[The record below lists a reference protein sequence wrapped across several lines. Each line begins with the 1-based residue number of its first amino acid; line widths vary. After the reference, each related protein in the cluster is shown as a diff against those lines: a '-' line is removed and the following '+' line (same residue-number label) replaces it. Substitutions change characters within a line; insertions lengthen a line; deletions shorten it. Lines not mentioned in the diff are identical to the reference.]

1 MGGRRLSFPFKALR
15 TEAMVQLAPVPFEVL
30 VGRMF
35 GELERKRSAFD
46 LPAQR
51 FVKAQPGRDLSIAVH
66 HRRAATPFGPAA
78 GPHTQMAQNIA
89 LAWLAGGRTIE
100 CKTVQVKDDI
110 EVPRPCIDM
119 ETVGY
124 NVEWSQELTVE
135 QSLEEYVKGA
145 MLVEM
150 LKASGVGAGI
160 DETVFDISVGY
171 DLAGIRSAKVRGF
184 LDGMMDARKIVER
197 LRAKIPDPWRPFRD
211 LPFPTRI
218 SDTLTLSTFHGC
230 PPGEIE
236 AIVEHLI
243 GEVGLD
249 VTVKLNPTLLGR
261 EQVGAILHDALG
273 YHEIKVPDRAFA
285 EDASWDEAAAMA
297 DRLGAYAATRGR
309 SFGVKFSNTL
319 VVENHKR
326 FFPTGE
332 PLMYLS
338 GPPLHPLAIALVAR
352 FRRAFGDRLPIS
364 FAGGVEAYNFAD
376 TVALGLKPVTVCSDL
391 LKPSGYRRGWTYIS
405 DLVKRLDAV
414 GATDIDRFT
423 LHAHGQAEAALAK
436 LALPEAQRA
445 ICRAALAGGGDL
457 RASAGQ
463 AFAAWVSTAR
473 VLNAAV
479 YAERVIADPYYSAAE
494 NATPPNKV
502 GSSLVLFNCLTC
514 DKCIPLCPN
523 DANFTLAIPPRETP
537 VERVTHGADG
547 WRVEVVGSVKFAK
560 PRQIATFADACN
572 ECGNC
577 GVLCP
582 EDGGPYLTKPLF
594 FSSLAA
600 FEAARDHDGFVVEK
614 SEAGVMMR
622 GRFGGEVVTVE
633 KSDACVRYSGDGFDL
648 AFDPADLAAT
658 ISGAADGPVDF
669 TRLRTM
675 LPMLEAI
682 VAPDA
687 MNYVSAGLRAASA

>member
-1 MGGRRLSFPFKALR
+1 
-15 TEAMVQLAPVPFEVL
+15 MVQLAPVPFDVL
-30 VGRMF
+30 IDRMLT
-35 GELERKRSAFD
+35 ELERKRAVFD

-51 FVKAQPGRDLSIAVH
+51 FVKAHPGRELSVAVH
-66 HRRAATPFGPAA
+66 GRRAATPFGPAA

-124 NVEWSQELTVE
+124 NVEWSQELTIG
-135 QSLEEYVKGA
+135 QSLEEYVKSA
-145 MLVEM
+145 MLIEM
-150 LKASGVGAGI
+150 LKASGLGAGLS
-160 DETVFDISVGY
+160 ETVFDMSVGY
-171 DLAGIRSAKVRGF
+171 DLAGVRSAKVRGF
-184 LDGMMDARKIVER
+184 LDGMMDARALVET
-197 LRAKIPDPWRPFRD
+197 LRAQIPEPWRKFRD

-236 AIVEHLI
+236 AIVEYLI

-261 EQVGAILHDALG
+261 EQVNAILLDALG
-273 YHEIKVPDRAFA
+273 YRDIKVPDRAFA
-285 EDASWDEAAAMA
+285 ADATWEDVTAMV
-297 DRLGAYAATRGR
+297 DRLGGYAKARGR

-326 FFPTGE
+326 FFPASE
-332 PLMYLS
+332 KLMYLS
-338 GPPLHPLAIALVAR
+338 GPPLHPLAIALVDR
-352 FRRAFGDRLPIS
+352 FQRAFGDRFPIS
-364 FAGGVEAYNFAD
+364 FAGGVDQTNFAD

-391 LKPSGYRRGWTYIS
+391 LKPSGYRRGWAYIS
-405 DLVKRLDAV
+405 DLVKRMDAV
-414 GATDIDRFT
+414 GAADIDVFT
-423 LHAHGQAEAALAK
+423 LKAHGQAETALAK
-436 LALPEAQRA
+436 LGLPQQRTA
-445 ICRAALAGGGDL
+445 ACRAALETGGDL
-457 RASAGQ
+457 RAAAGD
-463 AFAAWVSTAR
+463 AFAAWVSAAR

-479 YAERVIADPYYSAAE
+479 YAERVIADPSYSAAE

-502 GSSLVLFNCLTC
+502 GSTLVLFDCLTC

-523 DANFTLAIPPRETP
+523 DANFILAIPPGETP
-537 VERVTHGADG
+537 VERVARSADG
-547 WRVEVVGSVKFAK
+547 WTVDVIGSVRFAK

-594 FSSLAA
+594 FGTLAA
-600 FEAARDHDGFVVEK
+600 FEAARDHDGFFVERRGD
-614 SEAGVMMR
+614 GVAMR

-633 KSDACVRYSGDGFDL
+633 KAHARVRYSGDGFDL
-648 AFDPADLAAT
+648 AFDPDDVAAT
-658 ISGAADGPVDF
+658 VSGLADGPVDM
-669 TRLRTM
+669 TRLRMM
-675 LPMLEAI
+675 LPILDAV
-682 VAPDA
+682 VAPEA
-687 MNYVSAGLRAASA
+687 VNYVSAGLRAATA

>member
-1 MGGRRLSFPFKALR
+1 MLS
-15 TEAMVQLAPVPFEVL
+15 
-30 VGRMF
+30 
-35 GELERKRSAFD
+35 ELERKRSAFD

-51 FVKAQPGRDLSIAVH
+51 FVKAYPGRDLSVAVH

-124 NVEWSQELTVE
+124 NVEWSQELTIG

-145 MLVEM
+145 MLIEM
-150 LKASGVGAGI
+150 LKASGVGAGLS
-160 DETVFDISVGY
+160 ETVFDMSVGY

-184 LDGMMDARKIVER
+184 LDGMIDASKTVER
-197 LRAKIPDPWRPFRD
+197 LRAKIPEPWRRFRD
-211 LPFPTRI
+211 LLFPTRL

-236 AIVEHLI
+236 AIVEHLV

-261 EQVGAILHDALG
+261 EEVGAILHDAMG

-285 EDASWDEAAAMA
+285 ADASWEDAAAMI
-297 DRLGAYAATRGR
+297 DRLGAFAAARGR

-319 VVENHKR
+319 VVENHKS
-326 FFPTGE
+326 FFPASE

-338 GPPLHPLAIALVAR
+338 GPPLHPLAISLVSR
-352 FRRAFGDRLPIS
+352 FRRTFGDRFPIS
-364 FAGGVEAYNFAD
+364 FAGGVEAANFAD
-376 TVALGLKPVTVCSDL
+376 TVALGLTPVTACSDL
-391 LKPSGYRRGWTYIS
+391 LKPSGYRRGWVYIN
-405 DLVKRLDAV
+405 DLVKRMDAV
-414 GATDIDRFT
+414 GAADIEAFA
-423 LHAHGQAEAALAK
+423 LKAHGQAEAALAK
-436 LALPEAQRA
+436 LEMPQERGAA
-445 ICRAALAGGGDL
+445 CRAALATGGDL
-457 RASAGQ
+457 RAAAGE
-463 AFAAWVSTAR
+463 AFAAWVSAAR

-479 YAERVIADPYYSAAE
+479 YAERVIADPNYSAAE

-502 GSSLVLFNCLTC
+502 GSALVLFDCLTC

-523 DANFTLAIPPRETP
+523 DANFILPIPPGETP
-537 VERVTHGADG
+537 VERLTRSADG
-547 WRVEVVGSVKFAK
+547 WTVDIIGSVRFAK

-577 GVLCP
+577 DVMCP

-600 FEAARDHDGFVVEK
+600 FEAAGDHDGFVVE
-614 SEAGVMMR
+614 SRGGGVAMR
-622 GRFGGEVVTVE
+622 GRFGGEVVSVE
-633 KSDACVRYSGDGFDL
+633 RRDARVRYSGMGFDL
-648 AFDPADLAAT
+648 AFDPNDVAAT
-658 ISGAADGPVDF
+658 VSGGADGPVDF
-669 TRLRTM
+669 TRLRMM
-675 LPMLEAI
+675 LPILDAI
-682 VAPDA
+682 VAPEA
-687 MNYVSAGLRAASA
+687 MNYVSAGLRAATG

>member
-1 MGGRRLSFPFKALR
+1 MLS
-15 TEAMVQLAPVPFEVL
+15 
-30 VGRMF
+30 
-35 GELERKRSAFD
+35 ELERKRSAFD

-51 FVKAQPGRDLSIAVH
+51 FVKAYPGRDLSVAVH
-66 HRRAATPFGPAA
+66 RRRAATPFGPAA

-124 NVEWSQELTVE
+124 NVEWSQELTVG

-145 MLVEM
+145 MLIEM
-150 LKASGVGAGI
+150 LKASGVGAGLS
-160 DETVFDISVGY
+160 ETVFDMSVGY

-184 LDGMMDARKIVER
+184 LDGMKDASKVVER
-197 LRAKIPDPWRPFRD
+197 LRAKIPEPWRRFRD
-211 LPFPTRI
+211 LPFPTRL

-236 AIVEHLI
+236 AIVEHLV

-261 EQVGAILHDALG
+261 KEVGAILHDAMG

-285 EDASWDEAAAMA
+285 ADASWEDAVAMV
-297 DRLGAYAATRGR
+297 DRLGAFAKARGR

-319 VVENHKR
+319 VVENHKS
-326 FFPTGE
+326 FFPASE

-338 GPPLHPLAIALVAR
+338 GPPLHPLAISLVDR
-352 FRRAFGDRLPIS
+352 FRRTFGDRFPIS
-364 FAGGVEAYNFAD
+364 FAGGVDAGNFAD
-376 TVALGLKPVTVCSDL
+376 AVALGLTPVTACSDL
-391 LKPSGYRRGWTYIS
+391 LKPSGYRRGWVYIS
-405 DLVKRLDAV
+405 DLVKRMDGV
-414 GATDIDRFT
+414 GAADIDAFV
-423 LHAHGQAEAALAK
+423 LKAHGQAEGALAK
-436 LALPEAQRA
+436 LGMPQERSAA
-445 ICRAALAGGGDL
+445 CRAALAAGGDL
-457 RASAGQ
+457 RAAAGE
-463 AFAAWVSTAR
+463 AFAAWVSAAR

-479 YAERVIADPYYSAAE
+479 YAECVIADPYYSAAE

-502 GSSLVLFNCLTC
+502 GSTLVLFDCLTC

-523 DANFTLAIPPRETP
+523 DANFILPIPPSETP
-537 VERVTHGADG
+537 VERLTRGADG
-547 WRVEVVGSVKFAK
+547 WTVDIVGSVKFAR

-577 GVLCP
+577 DVMCP
-582 EDGGPYLTKPLF
+582 EDGGPYLVKPLF
-594 FSSLAA
+594 FSSLAS
-600 FEAARDHDGFVVEK
+600 FEAARDHDGFVVERRGG
-614 SEAGVMMR
+614 GVAMR

-633 KSDACVRYSGDGFDL
+633 RKDARVRYSGAGFDL
-648 AFDPADLAAT
+648 AFDPGDVAAT
-658 ISGAADGPVDF
+658 VSGAADGPVDF
-669 TRLRTM
+669 TRLRMM
-675 LPMLEAI
+675 LPILDAVLAPEA
-682 VAPDA
+682 V
-687 MNYVSAGLRAASA
+687 NYVSAGLRAATA

>member
-1 MGGRRLSFPFKALR
+1 MPCGL
-15 TEAMVQLAPVPFEVL
+15 TTMVQLAPVPFEVL
-30 VGRMF
+30 VGRMLS
-35 GELERKRSAFD
+35 ELERKRSAFD

-51 FVKAQPGRDLSIAVH
+51 FVKAYPGRDLSIAVH

-89 LAWLAGGRTIE
+89 LAWLAGGRAIE

-110 EVPRPCIDM
+110 AVPRPCIDM

-124 NVEWSQELTVE
+124 NVEWSQELTVG

-145 MLVEM
+145 MLIEM
-150 LKASGVGAGI
+150 LKASGVGAGL
-160 DETVFDISVGY
+160 DETVFDMSVGY

-184 LDGMMDARKIVER
+184 LDGMMDASQVVDR
-197 LRAKIPDPWRPFRD
+197 LRAKIPEAYRAFRD

-218 SDTLTLSTFHGC
+218 SDSLTLSTFHGC

-236 AIVEHLI
+236 AIAAHLI
-243 GEVGLD
+243 GEIGLD

-261 EQVGAILHDALG
+261 ERVDAILHEAMG

-285 EDASWDEAAAMA
+285 EDATWEDAAAMVE
-297 DRLGAYAATRGR
+297 RLGAYAAARGR

-326 FFPTGE
+326 FFPASE

-352 FRRAFGDRLPIS
+352 FRGAFGDRFPIS
-364 FAGGVEAYNFAD
+364 FSGGVEAINFAD
-376 TVALGLKPVTVCSDL
+376 TAALGLTPVTACSDL
-391 LKPSGYRRGWTYIS
+391 LKPSGYRRGWSYIA
-405 DLVKRLDAV
+405 DLAKRMDAV
-414 GATDIDRFT
+414 GAKDIETFT
-423 LHAHGQAEAALAK
+423 LLAHGQAEAALA
-436 LALPEAQRA
+436 ALGLPNQRNA
-445 ICRAALAGGGDL
+445 ACRAALAAGGDL
-457 RASAGQ
+457 RNAAGE
-463 AFAAWVSTAR
+463 AFAAWVSAAR
-473 VLNAAV
+473 VANAAA
-479 YAERVIADPYYSAAE
+479 YAERAIANPYYSAAQ
-494 NATPPNKV
+494 NAKPPTKV
-502 GSSLVLFNCLTC
+502 GSKLVLFDCLTC

-523 DANFTLAIPPRETP
+523 DANFVIAIPPGETP
-537 VERVTHGADG
+537 VERVTRGADG
-547 WRVEVVGSVKFAK
+547 WQVDIVGAVKFAK
-560 PRQIATFADACN
+560 PRQLATFADACN

-594 FSSLAA
+594 FGSRAA
-600 FEAARDHDGFVVEK
+600 FEAAPDHDGFVVET
-614 SEAGVMMR
+614 SEGGVAMR

-633 KSDACVRYSGDGFDL
+633 KTDAGARYSGEGFDL

-658 ISGAADGPVDF
+658 LSGVADGPIDL
-669 TRLRTM
+669 TRLRMM
-675 LPMLEAI
+675 LPMLEAV

-687 MNYVSAGLRAASA
+687 INYVSAGLRAATA

>member
-1 MGGRRLSFPFKALR
+1 
-15 TEAMVQLAPVPFEVL
+15 MVQLAPVPFEVL
-30 VGRMF
+30 VVRALD
-35 GELERKRSAFD
+35 ELERKRAVFD

-110 EVPRPCIDM
+110 DVPRPCIDM

-135 QSLEEYVKGA
+135 QSLDEYVKGA
-145 MLVEM
+145 MLIAM
-150 LKASGVGAGI
+150 LKASGVGAGL

-184 LDGMMDARKIVER
+184 LDRMMDAGPVVER
-197 LRAKIPDPWRPFRD
+197 LRAKIPDAYRRFRD
-211 LPFPTRI
+211 LPFPTRL

-243 GEVGLD
+243 GEIGLD

-261 EQVGAILHDALG
+261 EAVGALLHDAMG

-285 EDASWDEAAAMA
+285 EDASWDDAAAMI
-297 DRLGAYAATRGR
+297 DRLGDFAEARGR

-319 VVENHKR
+319 VVENHKS
-326 FFPTGE
+326 FFPTSE

-338 GPPLHPLAIALVAR
+338 GPPLHPLAISLVNR
-352 FRRAFGDRLPIS
+352 FRRTFGDRFPIS
-364 FAGGVEAYNFAD
+364 FAGGVDAGNFAD
-376 TVALGLKPVTVCSDL
+376 TVALSLTPVTACSDL
-391 LKPSGYRRGWTYIS
+391 LKPSGYRRGWVYIS
-405 DLVKRLDAV
+405 DLVKRMDGV
-414 GATDIDRFT
+414 GAADIDSFV
-423 LHAHGQAEAALAK
+423 LKAHGQAEAALAI
-436 LALPEAQRA
+436 LGLPQERSAA
-445 ICRAALAGGGDL
+445 CRAALAAGGDL
-457 RASAGQ
+457 RAAAGE
-463 AFAAWVSTAR
+463 AFAAWVSAAR

-502 GSSLVLFNCLTC
+502 GSTLVLFDCLTC

-523 DANFTLAIPPRETP
+523 DANFILPIPAGETP
-537 VERVTHGADG
+537 VERLTRSADG
-547 WRVEVVGSVKFAK
+547 WTVDIIGSVRFAK

-594 FSSLAA
+594 FSSLAS
-600 FEAARDHDGFVVEK
+600 FEAARDHDGFVVE
-614 SEAGVMMR
+614 SRGDGVAMR
-622 GRFGGEVVTVE
+622 GRFGGEVVRVE
-633 KSDACVRYSGDGFDL
+633 RTDATVRYSGAGFDL
-648 AFDPADLAAT
+648 AFDPNDVAAT
-658 ISGAADGPVDF
+658 VSGAADGPVDF
-669 TRLRTM
+669 TRLRMM
-675 LPMLEAI
+675 LPILDAVVAPEAI
-682 VAPDA
+682 
-687 MNYVSAGLRAASA
+687 NYVSAGLRAATA